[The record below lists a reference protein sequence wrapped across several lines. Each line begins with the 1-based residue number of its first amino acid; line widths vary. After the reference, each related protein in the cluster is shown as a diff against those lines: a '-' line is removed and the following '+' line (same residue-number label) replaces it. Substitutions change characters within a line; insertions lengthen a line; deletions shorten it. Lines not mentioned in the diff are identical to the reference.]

1 MRKPKITLDAEDTDL
16 LNPNFGK
23 EAYEELKQIKAKR
36 EIKEYGFE
44 LRLDDYFQKVKPGDI
59 ILLHYPEVDIFAE
72 INGCA
77 LFESG
82 RQHLWLKYKDFVF
95 KRGQER

>member
-23 EAYEELKQIKAKR
+23 EAYEELKKIKAKG
-36 EIKEYGFE
+36 EIEEYGFE
-44 LRLDDYFQKVKPGDI
+44 LRLDGCFQEVKPGDI

-72 INGCA
+72 VNGHA

-95 KRGQER
+95 KRG

>member
-23 EAYEELKQIKAKR
+23 EAYEELKQIKAKG
-36 EIKEYGFE
+36 EIEEYGFE
-44 LRLDDYFQKVKPGDI
+44 LRLDGCFQKVKPGDI

-72 INGCA
+72 VNGHA

-95 KRGQER
+95 KRG